1 MDEIDRLII
10 SRLEKDGR
18 TTYEDLAKD
27 CGITG
32 VAIKK
37 RIRKLTE
44 NELISIGAQLN
55 TKVLGY
61 YLNLV
66 LLEVDNEE
74 NMKKIVRAFERC
86 PRIISMFTGLGRYNL
101 VALTFAED
109 RNTQESEMMSG
120 CSLRSMNGIRKSE
133 VIQLGEKFLSPFLPV
148 RCSLATREG
157 EEAPCGVYCGSCE
170 RYSKE
175 LCLGC
180 PATRF
185 YRGDL

>member
-1 MDEIDRLII
+1 MDEVDRLII

-18 TTYEDLAKD
+18 LTYEELAKE

-44 NELISIGAQLN
+44 NNLILIGAQLN
-55 TKVLGY
+55 TKAQ
-61 YLNLV
+61 
-66 LLEVDNEE
+66 E
-74 NMKKIVRAFERC
+74 NMRKIIRAFGRC

-101 VALTFAED
+101 VALTLAED
-109 RNTQESEMMSG
+109 RDTLESEMMSG
-120 CSLRSMNGIRKSE
+120 CSLRSMEGIRKSE
-133 VIQLGEKFLSPFLPV
+133 VIQLGEKFSSPFLPV

-157 EEAPCGVYCGSCE
+157 EYGPCGVNCGSCD
-170 RYSKE
+170 RYDQE